1 MSASNSRKPNC
12 GYHRGTSLQ
21 NQIKFENFCRLVNS
35 VLESSSFNLPDSINT
50 GFKTCG
56 DRNGY
61 WRIQE
66 DRRVGRIGNL
76 QICMGKNCCSACYG
90 FANKAFNLTYNYR
103 RNNSRN
109 IERRDNSIR
118 RDRINSIINERMLD
132 ELFESI
138 SAIDRNLGIDRSL
151 GIVNTYTATN
161 LEENADEDDESHPT
175 NLYDDLDFGDSLP
188 DGFKCPI
195 GLTIMSD
202 PVICSDGHSY
212 ERHNIKEWFKRNNK
226 SPKTGLNLDN
236 KMLIPNHS
244 LRSSIEEFVEQF
256 KRSQVSTL
264 EEQTTT
270 TNI

>member
-1 MSASNSRKPNC
+1 MSTSNSRKPIC

-21 NQIKFENFCRLVNS
+21 NQTKFDDFCRLVNS

-118 RDRINSIINERMLD
+118 RNRVNSIINERMLE

-138 SAIDRNLGIDRSL
+138 SAIDRNL

-161 LEENADEDDESHPT
+161 LEENADTDEEESHPT
-175 NLYDDLDFGDSLP
+175 NLYDDVDFGDSLP

-212 ERHNIKEWFKRNNK
+212 ERHNIREWFKRNNK
-226 SPKTGLNLDN
+226 SPKTGLELRS
-236 KMLIPNHS
+236 KTLIPNHS

-256 KRSQVSTL
+256 KSSRVSSV